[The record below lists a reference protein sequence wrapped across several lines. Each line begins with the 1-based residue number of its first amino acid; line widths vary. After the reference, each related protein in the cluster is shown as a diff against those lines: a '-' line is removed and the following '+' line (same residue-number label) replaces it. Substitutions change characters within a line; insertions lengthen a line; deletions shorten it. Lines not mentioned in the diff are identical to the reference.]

1 MEQYYDTKQLAE
13 FLHKKKDTV
22 RKLIARGDFGE
33 TLNTGKQHLVSESH
47 LKAYIVAHTGQAHSE
62 RAYDSR
68 IKRSSRAANCMERI

>member
-1 MEQYYDTKQLAE
+1 MDQYYDIKQLAE

-22 RKLIARGDFGE
+22 RKLVARGDFGE

-62 RAYDSR
+62 RTYDIR
-68 IKRSSRAANCMERI
+68 GKRSSRVADCMARI